1 MDYFVRVIFDEA
13 VELNEAL
20 NESVFPGHQLLETVD
35 GRQVFHYDLTRALTV
50 EESTE
55 FAEKLANY
63 MFEQGYDN
71 FDIEI
76 NTDADISENTN
87 IDIIKS
93 LVDPAA
99 QQRMAQSQSAKRG
112 GKDKALANL
121 KNAHMFD
128 DPISMVKAALNMG
141 ATPEEVAQSLS
152 PKTDLSKAAT
162 SNQIAQQRADD
173 PFLQTNY
180 SAEGLEETYDGD
192 DFYEAYGDLWFNEDD
207 EIDEAEYQG
216 RKVKLGK
223 PMRGDVKKFKVYVKD
238 PSTGNIKKVNF
249 GDPDMKIK
257 KSNPARRRSFRARH
271 NCDNPGPRTK
281 ARYWSCRKW

>member
-50 EESTE
+50 KESTE

-99 QQRMAQSQSAKRG
+99 QQRGTKSKC
-112 GKDKALANL
+112 
-121 KNAHMFD
+121 
-128 DPISMVKAALNMG
+128 
-141 ATPEEVAQSLS
+141 
-152 PKTDLSKAAT
+152 KTWR
-162 SNQIAQQRADD
+162 QR
-173 PFLQTNY
+173 
-180 SAEGLEETYDGD
+180 
-192 DFYEAYGDLWFNEDD
+192 
-207 EIDEAEYQG
+207 
-216 RKVKLGK
+216 
-223 PMRGDVKKFKVYVKD
+223 
-238 PSTGNIKKVNF
+238 
-249 GDPDMKIK
+249 
-257 KSNPARRRSFRARH
+257 
-271 NCDNPGPRTK
+271 
-281 ARYWSCRKW
+281 